1 MAGNFDDFED
11 DAKAQSHA
19 YRKRGCAVGILLSTL
34 EETDALS
41 VTRAINNP
49 NLTSTAIEAALK
61 PRVAPELLTSSYTIN
76 RHRKGTCSCGTT

>member
-1 MAGNFDDFED
+1 MSRFDDFED

-41 VTRAINNP
+41 VTKALDNER
-49 NLTSTAIEAALK
+49 LTSTAIEAALK
-61 PRVAPELLTSSYTIN
+61 PRVAADLLPSSYTIN
-76 RHRKGTCSCGTT
+76 RHRKGTCTCVTV